1 MGSLN
6 FERRALEFFNR
17 RSWFVISKPRFQ
29 PAKSHQPFL
38 PTKDAETF
46 LPINQSPRLDL
57 SAPSPSSL
65 SQRRIRLV
73 HPLVPQL
80 RRGHP
85 EPPRLRLEI
94 PARAHTAPERRVH
107 HARPDPRGRARSRQP
122 APRLSRRHRRR
133 QPRLEVV
140 RAARP
145 GGGPDRRG
153 RRRFRDGRCRDVNR
167 RGFMGDVN
175 RRRGRK
181 SGPGVDPRGLRSCF
195 LNASDRRLRR
205 DLNRRDLYRR
215 RLDDDRMDRRRL
227 DALGRRRPGYP
238 GDGRPDGRGGT
249 AKVDH
254 GHGPARRSPR
264 RRRRRDLNRR
274 DVNRRRLDD
283 RMDRLLLR
291 HGHRHDGYRRG
302 NNDRRGRRDDRDGNN
317 RIHRRRRS
325 HPRLHPLRGRQ
336 GRRRRRRRHV
346 RSRHRRPI

>member
-1 MGSLN
+1 MN
-6 FERRALEFFNR
+6 FERRALAHDEHFLTVVLGSSSQNLASSLPNLTSRFSQPKTQR
-17 RSWFVISKPRFQ
+17 RFS
-29 PAKSHQPFL
+29 
-38 PTKDAETF
+38 
-46 LPINQSPRLDL
+46 QSIKVPDL

-122 APRLSRRHRRR
+122 APGLSRGHRRR

-145 GGGPDRRG
+145 SGGPDRRG
-153 RRRFRDGRCRDVNR
+153 RRRFRDGRFRDVNR
-167 RGFMGDVN
+167 RGFGGDVN
-175 RRRGRK
+175 RRRGQK
-181 SGPGVDPRGLRSCF
+181 SGPGVDPRGLRVHF
-195 LNASDRRLRR
+195 LNESDRRLRR
-205 DLNRRDLYRR
+205 DLNRRDLNRRDLNRR

-264 RRRRRDLNRR
+264 ASAATTPSAP
-274 DVNRRRLDD
+274 
-283 RMDRLLLR
+283 
-291 HGHRHDGYRRG
+291 G
-302 NNDRRGRRDDRDGNN
+302 
-317 RIHRRRRS
+317 S
-325 HPRLHPLRGRQ
+325 ASAS
-336 GRRRRRRRHV
+336 
-346 RSRHRRPI
+346 SRWAPSRCRPA